1 MAKIHR
7 EDNARQ
13 AAVAGRLIAESLWRR
28 AIGNKLLARKRAPS
42 GRILSNQWCAII
54 ASLLYLCRQEAI
66 GKACRVWKYSCAQ
79 KCLQCLKRLQSA
91 EVPAVPGKTAG
102 ERKPLA
108 ESCGASVLRATNEF
122 GMGRMKSEILN
133 ENPEQ
138 VTSTKE
144 RLVKCVKEVL
154 PSTTK
159 TCIWLLKIT
168 LGVSVLILF
177 MRYFK
182 ILPWL
187 SATLGPLFNHF
198 GLPGEAALAYVS
210 GYFVNMYAMLAIA
223 GSMDLT
229 ARAIT
234 ILGVMSLCSHN
245 MITET
250 AVQGKTGANP
260 VRVVIT
266 RTLAGFVLAFVL
278 NLILPLSQSDI
289 AMLGGAVG
297 ESEAAVASVAEAP
310 TGVASAA
317 GAPATVASVAEAPA
331 GVTSV
336 AETAPAAVAS
346 LTEAPAAVQPL
357 FKELAVEWCYSTL
370 SILVKMTLLIYS
382 LAILQRILSEFGVI
396 RWVSKFLKPLL
407 LLFGLP
413 ARCSFL
419 WIIANILGIAYGGAV
434 MMEEV
439 RAGKLSLRDIK
450 LVNQHIGISHSN
462 LEDLT
467 LVASIGGIWWV
478 MLLSRWAGSF
488 ILVWGYR
495 AEMAIRKKLLT
506 LQTKTTL

>member
-1 MAKIHR
+1 
-7 EDNARQ
+7 
-13 AAVAGRLIAESLWRR
+13 
-28 AIGNKLLARKRAPS
+28 
-42 GRILSNQWCAII
+42 
-54 ASLLYLCRQEAI
+54 
-66 GKACRVWKYSCAQ
+66 
-79 KCLQCLKRLQSA
+79 
-91 EVPAVPGKTAG
+91 
-102 ERKPLA
+102 
-108 ESCGASVLRATNEF
+108 
-122 GMGRMKSEILN
+122 
-133 ENPEQ
+133 
-138 VTSTKE
+138 
-144 RLVKCVKEVL
+144 
-154 PSTTK
+154 
-159 TCIWLLKIT
+159 
-168 LGVSVLILF
+168 

-289 AMLGGAVG
+289 AMLGGAF
-297 ESEAAVASVAEAP
+297 EKSEAAVASVAEAP
-310 TGVASAA
+310 ATVASIAV
-317 GAPATVASVAEAPA
+317 APATVAPAAVASVTEAPA

-336 AETAPAAVAS
+336 AETAPAAETPATVAS
-346 LTEAPAAVQPL
+346 ITEAPAAVQPL

>member
-1 MAKIHR
+1 
-7 EDNARQ
+7 
-13 AAVAGRLIAESLWRR
+13 
-28 AIGNKLLARKRAPS
+28 
-42 GRILSNQWCAII
+42 
-54 ASLLYLCRQEAI
+54 
-66 GKACRVWKYSCAQ
+66 
-79 KCLQCLKRLQSA
+79 
-91 EVPAVPGKTAG
+91 
-102 ERKPLA
+102 
-108 ESCGASVLRATNEF
+108 
-122 GMGRMKSEILN
+122 
-133 ENPEQ
+133 
-138 VTSTKE
+138 
-144 RLVKCVKEVL
+144 
-154 PSTTK
+154 
-159 TCIWLLKIT
+159 
-168 LGVSVLILF
+168 

-289 AMLGGAVG
+289 AMLGGAF
-297 ESEAAVASVAEAP
+297 EKSEAAVAE
-310 TGVASAA
+310 
-317 GAPATVASVAEAPA
+317 APATEASIAVASVAEAPA

-346 LTEAPAAVQPL
+346 ITEAPAAVQPL

>member
-1 MAKIHR
+1 MVC
-7 EDNARQ
+7 NYCFFVVSLQAR
-13 AAVAGRLIAESLWRR
+13 
-28 AIGNKLLARKRAPS
+28 
-42 GRILSNQWCAII
+42 
-54 ASLLYLCRQEAI
+54 
-66 GKACRVWKYSCAQ
+66 GKWQ
-79 KCLQCLKRLQSA
+79 KCLQCLEIQVCA

-168 LGVSVLILF
+168 IGVSVLILF

-260 VRVVIT
+260 VRIVIT

-297 ESEAAVASVAEAP
+297 ESEAAVAPAAVASVAEAP
-310 TGVASAA
+310 TGVAPAA
-317 GAPATVASVAEAPA
+317 VASVAEAPA

-336 AETAPAAVAS
+336 AETAPATVAPAAEAPATEASIAVAPAAGAPATEAS
-346 LTEAPAAVQPL
+346 ITEAPEAPAAVQPL
-357 FKELAVEWCYSTL
+357 FKELVVEWCYSTL

-419 WIIANILGIAYGGAV
+419 WIVANILGIAYGGAV

-462 LEDLT
+462 LEDLA

>member
-1 MAKIHR
+1 
-7 EDNARQ
+7 
-13 AAVAGRLIAESLWRR
+13 
-28 AIGNKLLARKRAPS
+28 
-42 GRILSNQWCAII
+42 
-54 ASLLYLCRQEAI
+54 
-66 GKACRVWKYSCAQ
+66 
-79 KCLQCLKRLQSA
+79 
-91 EVPAVPGKTAG
+91 
-102 ERKPLA
+102 
-108 ESCGASVLRATNEF
+108 
-122 GMGRMKSEILN
+122 MGRMKSEILN

-168 LGVSVLILF
+168 IGVSVLILF

-289 AMLGGAVG
+289 AMLGGAF
-297 ESEAAVASVAEAP
+297 EKSEAAVASV
-310 TGVASAA
+310 T
-317 GAPATVASVAEAPA
+317 EAPA

-336 AETAPAAVAS
+336 AETAPATEASITVAPVAETAPAAGAPATVAS
-346 LTEAPAAVQPL
+346 ITEAPAAVQPL

>member
-1 MAKIHR
+1 MVC
-7 EDNARQ
+7 NYCFFVVSLQAR
-13 AAVAGRLIAESLWRR
+13 
-28 AIGNKLLARKRAPS
+28 
-42 GRILSNQWCAII
+42 
-54 ASLLYLCRQEAI
+54 
-66 GKACRVWKYSCAQ
+66 GKWQ
-79 KCLQCLKRLQSA
+79 KCLQCLEILVCA

-168 LGVSVLILF
+168 IGVSVLILF

-297 ESEAAVASVAEAP
+297 ESEAAVA
-310 TGVASAA
+310 
-317 GAPATVASVAEAPA
+317 PAAEAPA
-331 GVTSV
+331 TEASIAV
-336 AETAPAAVAS
+336 APAAEAPAAVAS
-346 LTEAPAAVQPL
+346 ITEAPTAVQPL
-357 FKELAVEWCYSTL
+357 FKELVVEWCYSTL

>member
-1 MAKIHR
+1 
-7 EDNARQ
+7 
-13 AAVAGRLIAESLWRR
+13 
-28 AIGNKLLARKRAPS
+28 
-42 GRILSNQWCAII
+42 
-54 ASLLYLCRQEAI
+54 
-66 GKACRVWKYSCAQ
+66 
-79 KCLQCLKRLQSA
+79 
-91 EVPAVPGKTAG
+91 
-102 ERKPLA
+102 
-108 ESCGASVLRATNEF
+108 
-122 GMGRMKSEILN
+122 
-133 ENPEQ
+133 
-138 VTSTKE
+138 
-144 RLVKCVKEVL
+144 
-154 PSTTK
+154 
-159 TCIWLLKIT
+159 
-168 LGVSVLILF
+168 

-297 ESEAAVASVAEAP
+297 ESEAAVASI
-310 TGVASAA
+310 
-317 GAPATVASVAEAPA
+317 
-331 GVTSV
+331 
-336 AETAPAAVAS
+336 
-346 LTEAPAAVQPL
+346 TEAPAAVQPL

>member
-1 MAKIHR
+1 
-7 EDNARQ
+7 
-13 AAVAGRLIAESLWRR
+13 
-28 AIGNKLLARKRAPS
+28 
-42 GRILSNQWCAII
+42 
-54 ASLLYLCRQEAI
+54 
-66 GKACRVWKYSCAQ
+66 
-79 KCLQCLKRLQSA
+79 
-91 EVPAVPGKTAG
+91 
-102 ERKPLA
+102 
-108 ESCGASVLRATNEF
+108 
-122 GMGRMKSEILN
+122 
-133 ENPEQ
+133 
-138 VTSTKE
+138 
-144 RLVKCVKEVL
+144 
-154 PSTTK
+154 
-159 TCIWLLKIT
+159 
-168 LGVSVLILF
+168 

-310 TGVASAA
+310 TGVTSVAETAPASEASIAVAPAA
-317 GAPATVASVAEAPA
+317 GAPATVASI
-331 GVTSV
+331 
-336 AETAPAAVAS
+336 
-346 LTEAPAAVQPL
+346 TEAPAAVQPL

-419 WIIANILGIAYGGAV
+419 WIVANILGIAYGGAV

>member
-1 MAKIHR
+1 
-7 EDNARQ
+7 
-13 AAVAGRLIAESLWRR
+13 
-28 AIGNKLLARKRAPS
+28 
-42 GRILSNQWCAII
+42 
-54 ASLLYLCRQEAI
+54 
-66 GKACRVWKYSCAQ
+66 
-79 KCLQCLKRLQSA
+79 
-91 EVPAVPGKTAG
+91 
-102 ERKPLA
+102 
-108 ESCGASVLRATNEF
+108 
-122 GMGRMKSEILN
+122 MGRMKSEILN

-168 LGVSVLILF
+168 IGVSVLILF

-297 ESEAAVASVAEAP
+297 ESEAAVA
-310 TGVASAA
+310 
-317 GAPATVASVAEAPA
+317 
-331 GVTSV
+331 
-336 AETAPAAVAS
+336 
-346 LTEAPAAVQPL
+346 AVQPL
-357 FKELAVEWCYSTL
+357 FKELVVEWCYSTL

>member
-1 MAKIHR
+1 MVC
-7 EDNARQ
+7 NYCFFVVSLQAR
-13 AAVAGRLIAESLWRR
+13 
-28 AIGNKLLARKRAPS
+28 
-42 GRILSNQWCAII
+42 
-54 ASLLYLCRQEAI
+54 
-66 GKACRVWKYSCAQ
+66 GKWQ
-79 KCLQCLKRLQSA
+79 KSLQCLEKLQRA

-297 ESEAAVASVAEAP
+297 ESEAAVASI
-310 TGVASAA
+310 
-317 GAPATVASVAEAPA
+317 TV
-331 GVTSV
+331 
-336 AETAPAAVAS
+336 APAAEAS
-346 LTEAPAAVQPL
+346 IIEAPAAVQPL
-357 FKELAVEWCYSTL
+357 FKELAVEWCYSTV

>member
-1 MAKIHR
+1 M
-7 EDNARQ
+7 
-13 AAVAGRLIAESLWRR
+13 
-28 AIGNKLLARKRAPS
+28 RAPS
-42 GRILSNQWCAII
+42 GRMLSNQWCAII

-66 GKACRVWKYSCAQ
+66 GKACRAWKYSCAQ
-79 KCLQCLKRLQSA
+79 KCLQCLKRLQST
-91 EVPAVPGKTAG
+91 EEPAVPGKTAG

-168 LGVSVLILF
+168 IGVSVLILF

-289 AMLGGAVG
+289 AMLGGAF
-297 ESEAAVASVAEAP
+297 EKSEAAVASVAEAP
-310 TGVASAA
+310 ATVASIAV
-317 GAPATVASVAEAPA
+317 APATVAPAAVASVAEAPA

-346 LTEAPAAVQPL
+346 ITEAPAAVQPL
-357 FKELAVEWCYSTL
+357 FKELVVEWCYSTL

>member
-1 MAKIHR
+1 M
-7 EDNARQ
+7 
-13 AAVAGRLIAESLWRR
+13 
-28 AIGNKLLARKRAPS
+28 
-42 GRILSNQWCAII
+42 
-54 ASLLYLCRQEAI
+54 
-66 GKACRVWKYSCAQ
+66 
-79 KCLQCLKRLQSA
+79 CLQCLEKLQSA

-168 LGVSVLILF
+168 IGVSVLILF

-297 ESEAAVASVAEAP
+297 ESEAAVTSVAEAP
-310 TGVASAA
+310 T
-317 GAPATVASVAEAPA
+317 

-336 AETAPAAVAS
+336 AETAPATVAPAAGAPAFEAS
-346 LTEAPAAVQPL
+346 ITVAPEAPAAVQPL
-357 FKELAVEWCYSTL
+357 FKELVVEWCYSTL

-419 WIIANILGIAYGGAV
+419 WIVANILGIAYGGAV

-450 LVNQHIGISHSN
+450 LVTQHIGISHSN

-467 LVASIGGIWWV
+467 RVASIGGIWWV

>member
-1 MAKIHR
+1 MVC
-7 EDNARQ
+7 NYCFF
-13 AAVAGRLIAESLWRR
+13 VVSL
-28 AIGNKLLARKRAPS
+28 
-42 GRILSNQWCAII
+42 Q
-54 ASLLYLCRQEAI
+54 AI
-66 GKACRVWKYSCAQ
+66 GKACRAWKYSCAQ
-79 KCLQCLKRLQSA
+79 KCLQCLKRLQST
-91 EVPAVPGKTAG
+91 EEPAVPGKTAG

-168 LGVSVLILF
+168 IGVSVLILF

-289 AMLGGAVG
+289 AMLVGAF
-297 ESEAAVASVAEAP
+297 EKSEAAEASIAVAPAAVASAAVASVAEAP
-310 TGVASAA
+310 
-317 GAPATVASVAEAPA
+317 ATVASI
-331 GVTSV
+331 
-336 AETAPAAVAS
+336 
-346 LTEAPAAVQPL
+346 TEAPAPVQPL
-357 FKELAVEWCYSTL
+357 FKELVVEWCYSTV

>member
-1 MAKIHR
+1 
-7 EDNARQ
+7 
-13 AAVAGRLIAESLWRR
+13 
-28 AIGNKLLARKRAPS
+28 
-42 GRILSNQWCAII
+42 
-54 ASLLYLCRQEAI
+54 
-66 GKACRVWKYSCAQ
+66 
-79 KCLQCLKRLQSA
+79 
-91 EVPAVPGKTAG
+91 
-102 ERKPLA
+102 
-108 ESCGASVLRATNEF
+108 
-122 GMGRMKSEILN
+122 MGRMKLEILN

-168 LGVSVLILF
+168 IGVSVLILF

-310 TGVASAA
+310 TGVAPAA
-317 GAPATVASVAEAPA
+317 VASVAEAPA

-336 AETAPAAVAS
+336 AETAPATEASITVAPATVAPAAEAPATVAS
-346 LTEAPAAVQPL
+346 IAGAPATVASITEAPAAVQPL
-357 FKELAVEWCYSTL
+357 FQELAVEWCYSTL

-419 WIIANILGIAYGGAV
+419 WIVANILGIAYGGAV

>member
-1 MAKIHR
+1 M
-7 EDNARQ
+7 
-13 AAVAGRLIAESLWRR
+13 
-28 AIGNKLLARKRAPS
+28 
-42 GRILSNQWCAII
+42 C
-54 ASLLYLCRQEAI
+54 
-66 GKACRVWKYSCAQ
+66 
-79 KCLQCLKRLQSA
+79 A

-168 LGVSVLILF
+168 IGVSVLILF

-289 AMLGGAVG
+289 AMLGGAF
-297 ESEAAVASVAEAP
+297 EKSEAAVASI
-310 TGVASAA
+310 
-317 GAPATVASVAEAPA
+317 
-331 GVTSV
+331 
-336 AETAPAAVAS
+336 
-346 LTEAPAAVQPL
+346 TEAPAAVQPL

>member
-1 MAKIHR
+1 
-7 EDNARQ
+7 
-13 AAVAGRLIAESLWRR
+13 
-28 AIGNKLLARKRAPS
+28 
-42 GRILSNQWCAII
+42 
-54 ASLLYLCRQEAI
+54 
-66 GKACRVWKYSCAQ
+66 
-79 KCLQCLKRLQSA
+79 
-91 EVPAVPGKTAG
+91 
-102 ERKPLA
+102 
-108 ESCGASVLRATNEF
+108 
-122 GMGRMKSEILN
+122 
-133 ENPEQ
+133 
-138 VTSTKE
+138 
-144 RLVKCVKEVL
+144 
-154 PSTTK
+154 
-159 TCIWLLKIT
+159 
-168 LGVSVLILF
+168 

-289 AMLGGAVG
+289 AMLGGAF
-297 ESEAAVASVAEAP
+297 EKSEAAVAP
-310 TGVASAA
+310 
-317 GAPATVASVAEAPA
+317 
-331 GVTSV
+331 V

-346 LTEAPAAVQPL
+346 ITEAPATVQPL
-357 FKELAVEWCYSTL
+357 FKELVVEWCYSTL

>member
-1 MAKIHR
+1 MR
-7 EDNARQ
+7 
-13 AAVAGRLIAESLWRR
+13 AA
-28 AIGNKLLARKRAPS
+28 S
-42 GRILSNQWCAII
+42 GRILSDQWCAII
-54 ASLLYLCRQEAI
+54 ASLLYLCRQEVS
-66 GKACRVWKYSCAQ
+66 GKACRAWKYSCAQ
-79 KCLQCLKRLQSA
+79 KCLQCLEILVCA
-91 EVPAVPGKTAG
+91 EEPAEPGKTAG

-168 LGVSVLILF
+168 IGVSVLILF

-310 TGVASAA
+310 
-317 GAPATVASVAEAPA
+317 AT
-331 GVTSV
+331 
-336 AETAPAAVAS
+336 VAS
-346 LTEAPAAVQPL
+346 LTEAPAAVQPI
-357 FKELAVEWCYSTL
+357 FKELVVEWCYSTL

>member
-1 MAKIHR
+1 
-7 EDNARQ
+7 
-13 AAVAGRLIAESLWRR
+13 
-28 AIGNKLLARKRAPS
+28 
-42 GRILSNQWCAII
+42 
-54 ASLLYLCRQEAI
+54 
-66 GKACRVWKYSCAQ
+66 
-79 KCLQCLKRLQSA
+79 
-91 EVPAVPGKTAG
+91 
-102 ERKPLA
+102 
-108 ESCGASVLRATNEF
+108 
-122 GMGRMKSEILN
+122 MGRMKSEILN

-310 TGVASAA
+310 
-317 GAPATVASVAEAPA
+317 A

-336 AETAPAAVAS
+336 AETAPATEASITVAPVAETAPAAEAPATVAS
-346 LTEAPAAVQPL
+346 ITEAPAAVQPL
-357 FKELAVEWCYSTL
+357 FKELAVEWCYSTV

>member
-1 MAKIHR
+1 
-7 EDNARQ
+7 
-13 AAVAGRLIAESLWRR
+13 
-28 AIGNKLLARKRAPS
+28 
-42 GRILSNQWCAII
+42 
-54 ASLLYLCRQEAI
+54 
-66 GKACRVWKYSCAQ
+66 
-79 KCLQCLKRLQSA
+79 
-91 EVPAVPGKTAG
+91 
-102 ERKPLA
+102 
-108 ESCGASVLRATNEF
+108 
-122 GMGRMKSEILN
+122 MGRMKSEILN

-168 LGVSVLILF
+168 IGVSVLILF

-297 ESEAAVASVAEAP
+297 QHEAAVASVTEAP
-310 TGVASAA
+310 TGVAPAA
-317 GAPATVASVAEAPA
+317 VAPATVASVAEAPA

-336 AETAPAAVAS
+336 AETAPATMAS
-346 LTEAPAAVQPL
+346 ITEAPAAVQPL

>member
-1 MAKIHR
+1 
-7 EDNARQ
+7 
-13 AAVAGRLIAESLWRR
+13 
-28 AIGNKLLARKRAPS
+28 
-42 GRILSNQWCAII
+42 
-54 ASLLYLCRQEAI
+54 
-66 GKACRVWKYSCAQ
+66 
-79 KCLQCLKRLQSA
+79 
-91 EVPAVPGKTAG
+91 
-102 ERKPLA
+102 
-108 ESCGASVLRATNEF
+108 
-122 GMGRMKSEILN
+122 MGRMKLEILN

-168 LGVSVLILF
+168 IGVSVLILF

-289 AMLGGAVG
+289 AMLGGAF
-297 ESEAAVASVAEAP
+297 EKSEAAVAE
-310 TGVASAA
+310 
-317 GAPATVASVAEAPA
+317 APATEASIAVASVAEAPA

-336 AETAPAAVAS
+336 AETAPAAETPATEASIAVAPAAETPAS
-346 LTEAPAAVQPL
+346 EASITEAPAAVQPL
-357 FKELAVEWCYSTL
+357 FKELVVEWCYSTV

>member
-1 MAKIHR
+1 
-7 EDNARQ
+7 
-13 AAVAGRLIAESLWRR
+13 
-28 AIGNKLLARKRAPS
+28 
-42 GRILSNQWCAII
+42 
-54 ASLLYLCRQEAI
+54 
-66 GKACRVWKYSCAQ
+66 
-79 KCLQCLKRLQSA
+79 
-91 EVPAVPGKTAG
+91 
-102 ERKPLA
+102 
-108 ESCGASVLRATNEF
+108 
-122 GMGRMKSEILN
+122 MGRMKSEILN

-168 LGVSVLILF
+168 IGVSVLILF

-297 ESEAAVASVAEAP
+297 ESEAAVAEAP
-310 TGVASAA
+310 TGVAPAAETPASEASITVAPAA
-317 GAPATVASVAEAPA
+317 GAPATVASI
-331 GVTSV
+331 
-336 AETAPAAVAS
+336 
-346 LTEAPAAVQPL
+346 TEAPAAVQPL

-419 WIIANILGIAYGGAV
+419 WIVANILGIAYGGAV

-462 LEDLT
+462 LEDLA

>member
-1 MAKIHR
+1 
-7 EDNARQ
+7 
-13 AAVAGRLIAESLWRR
+13 
-28 AIGNKLLARKRAPS
+28 
-42 GRILSNQWCAII
+42 
-54 ASLLYLCRQEAI
+54 
-66 GKACRVWKYSCAQ
+66 
-79 KCLQCLKRLQSA
+79 
-91 EVPAVPGKTAG
+91 
-102 ERKPLA
+102 
-108 ESCGASVLRATNEF
+108 
-122 GMGRMKSEILN
+122 MGRMKSEILN

-168 LGVSVLILF
+168 IGVSVLILF

-289 AMLGGAVG
+289 AMLGGAF
-297 ESEAAVASVAEAP
+297 EKSEAAVAEAPATEASITVAPVAETAP
-310 TGVASAA
+310 AA
-317 GAPATVASVAEAPA
+317 GAPATVASI
-331 GVTSV
+331 
-336 AETAPAAVAS
+336 
-346 LTEAPAAVQPL
+346 TEAPAAVQPL
-357 FKELAVEWCYSTL
+357 FKELVVEWCYSTL

>member
-1 MAKIHR
+1 
-7 EDNARQ
+7 
-13 AAVAGRLIAESLWRR
+13 
-28 AIGNKLLARKRAPS
+28 
-42 GRILSNQWCAII
+42 
-54 ASLLYLCRQEAI
+54 
-66 GKACRVWKYSCAQ
+66 
-79 KCLQCLKRLQSA
+79 
-91 EVPAVPGKTAG
+91 
-102 ERKPLA
+102 
-108 ESCGASVLRATNEF
+108 
-122 GMGRMKSEILN
+122 MGRMKSEILN

-168 LGVSVLILF
+168 IGVSVLILF

-289 AMLGGAVG
+289 AMLGGAF
-297 ESEAAVASVAEAP
+297 EKSEAAVASVAEAP
-310 TGVASAA
+310 TGVAAVA
-317 GAPATVASVAEAPA
+317 EAPATEASIGVAPAAEAPATEASIAVAPATVAPAAVASVAEAPA

-346 LTEAPAAVQPL
+346 ITEAPAAVQPL

>member
-1 MAKIHR
+1 
-7 EDNARQ
+7 
-13 AAVAGRLIAESLWRR
+13 
-28 AIGNKLLARKRAPS
+28 
-42 GRILSNQWCAII
+42 
-54 ASLLYLCRQEAI
+54 
-66 GKACRVWKYSCAQ
+66 
-79 KCLQCLKRLQSA
+79 
-91 EVPAVPGKTAG
+91 
-102 ERKPLA
+102 
-108 ESCGASVLRATNEF
+108 
-122 GMGRMKSEILN
+122 MGRMKSEILN
-133 ENPEQ
+133 ENLEQ

-297 ESEAAVASVAEAP
+297 ESEAAVA
-310 TGVASAA
+310 
-317 GAPATVASVAEAPA
+317 
-331 GVTSV
+331 
-336 AETAPAAVAS
+336 
-346 LTEAPAAVQPL
+346 AVQPL
-357 FKELAVEWCYSTL
+357 FKELVVEWCYSTL

-419 WIIANILGIAYGGAV
+419 WIVANILGIAYGGAV

>member
-1 MAKIHR
+1 MVC
-7 EDNARQ
+7 NYCFFVVSLQAR
-13 AAVAGRLIAESLWRR
+13 
-28 AIGNKLLARKRAPS
+28 
-42 GRILSNQWCAII
+42 
-54 ASLLYLCRQEAI
+54 
-66 GKACRVWKYSCAQ
+66 GKWQ
-79 KCLQCLKRLQSA
+79 KCLQCLEILVCA
-91 EVPAVPGKTAG
+91 EVPAVPRKTAG

-108 ESCGASVLRATNEF
+108 ESCVASVLRATNEF

-310 TGVASAA
+310 TGVAPAAETPATEASIAVAPAA
-317 GAPATVASVAEAPA
+317 GAPATVASI
-331 GVTSV
+331 
-336 AETAPAAVAS
+336 
-346 LTEAPAAVQPL
+346 TEAPATVQPL

>member
-1 MAKIHR
+1 
-7 EDNARQ
+7 
-13 AAVAGRLIAESLWRR
+13 
-28 AIGNKLLARKRAPS
+28 
-42 GRILSNQWCAII
+42 
-54 ASLLYLCRQEAI
+54 
-66 GKACRVWKYSCAQ
+66 
-79 KCLQCLKRLQSA
+79 
-91 EVPAVPGKTAG
+91 
-102 ERKPLA
+102 
-108 ESCGASVLRATNEF
+108 
-122 GMGRMKSEILN
+122 MGRMKSEILN

-168 LGVSVLILF
+168 IGVSVLILF

-289 AMLGGAVG
+289 AMLGGAFG
-297 ESEAAVASVAEAP
+297 EREAAVASVAEAP
-310 TGVASAA
+310 
-317 GAPATVASVAEAPA
+317 ATVASITEAP
-331 GVTSV
+331 
-336 AETAPAAVAS
+336 
-346 LTEAPAAVQPL
+346 EAPAAVQPL
-357 FKELAVEWCYSTL
+357 FTELVVEWCYSTL

-478 MLLSRWAGSF
+478 MLLSRWAGAF

>member
-1 MAKIHR
+1 
-7 EDNARQ
+7 
-13 AAVAGRLIAESLWRR
+13 
-28 AIGNKLLARKRAPS
+28 
-42 GRILSNQWCAII
+42 
-54 ASLLYLCRQEAI
+54 
-66 GKACRVWKYSCAQ
+66 
-79 KCLQCLKRLQSA
+79 
-91 EVPAVPGKTAG
+91 
-102 ERKPLA
+102 
-108 ESCGASVLRATNEF
+108 
-122 GMGRMKSEILN
+122 MGRMKSEILN

-168 LGVSVLILF
+168 IGVSVLILF

-278 NLILPLSQSDI
+278 NLILPLSHSDI

-310 TGVASAA
+310 TGVAAVA
-317 GAPATVASVAEAPA
+317 EAPATEASIAVAPATVAPAAVASVAEAPA

-336 AETAPAAVAS
+336 AETAPAAEAS
-346 LTEAPAAVQPL
+346 ITEAPAAVLPL

>member
-1 MAKIHR
+1 
-7 EDNARQ
+7 
-13 AAVAGRLIAESLWRR
+13 
-28 AIGNKLLARKRAPS
+28 
-42 GRILSNQWCAII
+42 
-54 ASLLYLCRQEAI
+54 
-66 GKACRVWKYSCAQ
+66 
-79 KCLQCLKRLQSA
+79 
-91 EVPAVPGKTAG
+91 
-102 ERKPLA
+102 
-108 ESCGASVLRATNEF
+108 
-122 GMGRMKSEILN
+122 MGRMKSEILN

-168 LGVSVLILF
+168 IGVSVLILF

-187 SATLGPLFNHF
+187 SATLGPLFNQF

-278 NLILPLSQSDI
+278 NLILPLSHSDI

-310 TGVASAA
+310 TGVAAVA
-317 GAPATVASVAEAPA
+317 EAPATEASIAVAPATVAPAAVASVAEAPA

-336 AETAPAAVAS
+336 AETAPAAEAS
-346 LTEAPAAVQPL
+346 ITEAPAAVLPL

>member
-1 MAKIHR
+1 
-7 EDNARQ
+7 
-13 AAVAGRLIAESLWRR
+13 
-28 AIGNKLLARKRAPS
+28 
-42 GRILSNQWCAII
+42 
-54 ASLLYLCRQEAI
+54 
-66 GKACRVWKYSCAQ
+66 
-79 KCLQCLKRLQSA
+79 
-91 EVPAVPGKTAG
+91 
-102 ERKPLA
+102 
-108 ESCGASVLRATNEF
+108 
-122 GMGRMKSEILN
+122 MGRMKSEILN

-297 ESEAAVASVAEAP
+297 ESEAAVA
-310 TGVASAA
+310 
-317 GAPATVASVAEAPA
+317 
-331 GVTSV
+331 
-336 AETAPAAVAS
+336 
-346 LTEAPAAVQPL
+346 AVQPL

-467 LVASIGGIWWV
+467 LVASIGGVWWV

>member
-1 MAKIHR
+1 MVC
-7 EDNARQ
+7 NYCFFVVSLQAR
-13 AAVAGRLIAESLWRR
+13 
-28 AIGNKLLARKRAPS
+28 
-42 GRILSNQWCAII
+42 
-54 ASLLYLCRQEAI
+54 
-66 GKACRVWKYSCAQ
+66 GKWQ
-79 KCLQCLKRLQSA
+79 KCLQCLEILVCA

-168 LGVSVLILF
+168 IGVSVLILF

-297 ESEAAVASVAEAP
+297 ESEAAEASIAV
-310 TGVASAA
+310 
-317 GAPATVASVAEAPA
+317 APAAVASVAEAPA
-331 GVTSV
+331 DVTSV
-336 AETAPAAVAS
+336 AETAPATVAS
-346 LTEAPAAVQPL
+346 ITEAPAAVQPL

>member
-1 MAKIHR
+1 
-7 EDNARQ
+7 
-13 AAVAGRLIAESLWRR
+13 
-28 AIGNKLLARKRAPS
+28 
-42 GRILSNQWCAII
+42 
-54 ASLLYLCRQEAI
+54 
-66 GKACRVWKYSCAQ
+66 
-79 KCLQCLKRLQSA
+79 
-91 EVPAVPGKTAG
+91 
-102 ERKPLA
+102 
-108 ESCGASVLRATNEF
+108 
-122 GMGRMKSEILN
+122 MGRMKSEILN

-168 LGVSVLILF
+168 IGVSVLILF

-289 AMLGGAVG
+289 AMLGGAF
-297 ESEAAVASVAEAP
+297 EKSEAAVASVAEAP
-310 TGVASAA
+310 ATVASIAV
-317 GAPATVASVAEAPA
+317 APATVAPAAVASVAEAPA

-346 LTEAPAAVQPL
+346 ITEAPAAVQPL
-357 FKELAVEWCYSTL
+357 FKELVVEWCYSTL

>member
-1 MAKIHR
+1 MVC
-7 EDNARQ
+7 NYCFFVVSLQAR
-13 AAVAGRLIAESLWRR
+13 
-28 AIGNKLLARKRAPS
+28 
-42 GRILSNQWCAII
+42 
-54 ASLLYLCRQEAI
+54 
-66 GKACRVWKYSCAQ
+66 GKWQKWQ
-79 KCLQCLKRLQSA
+79 KCLLCLEIQVCA

-108 ESCGASVLRATNEF
+108 ESCVASVLRATNEF

-168 LGVSVLILF
+168 IGVSVLILF

-297 ESEAAVASVAEAP
+297 ESEAAVAPTAVASVAEAP
-310 TGVASAA
+310 AAVTNVAETAPATVAPAA
-317 GAPATVASVAEAPA
+317 GAPATVASII
-331 GVTSV
+331 
-336 AETAPAAVAS
+336 
-346 LTEAPAAVQPL
+346 EAPAAVQPL

-462 LEDLT
+462 LEDLA

>member
-1 MAKIHR
+1 MR
-7 EDNARQ
+7 
-13 AAVAGRLIAESLWRR
+13 AA
-28 AIGNKLLARKRAPS
+28 S
-42 GRILSNQWCAII
+42 GKMLSNQWCAII
-54 ASLLYLCRQEAI
+54 ASLLYLCRQGAS
-66 GKACRVWKYSCAQ
+66 GRRACSVWKNCREQ
-79 KCLQCLKRLQSA
+79 KYLQCLEILVCA
-91 EVPAVPGKTAG
+91 EVPAEPGKTAG

-108 ESCGASVLRATNEF
+108 ESCVASVLRATNEF

-289 AMLGGAVG
+289 AMLGGAF
-297 ESEAAVASVAEAP
+297 EKSEAAVASVAEAP
-310 TGVASAA
+310 AGVTSVAET
-317 GAPATVASVAEAPA
+317 APATEAPATEGSIAVASVAEAPA

-336 AETAPAAVAS
+336 AETAPAAVAPAAEAPATVAS
-346 LTEAPAAVQPL
+346 ITEAPAAVQPL
-357 FKELAVEWCYSTL
+357 FKELVVEWCYSTL

>member
-1 MAKIHR
+1 
-7 EDNARQ
+7 
-13 AAVAGRLIAESLWRR
+13 
-28 AIGNKLLARKRAPS
+28 
-42 GRILSNQWCAII
+42 
-54 ASLLYLCRQEAI
+54 
-66 GKACRVWKYSCAQ
+66 
-79 KCLQCLKRLQSA
+79 
-91 EVPAVPGKTAG
+91 
-102 ERKPLA
+102 
-108 ESCGASVLRATNEF
+108 
-122 GMGRMKSEILN
+122 MGRMKSEILN

-144 RLVKCVKEVL
+144 RLVKCVKEVW

-168 LGVSVLILF
+168 IGVSVLILF

-297 ESEAAVASVAEAP
+297 ESEAAVA
-310 TGVASAA
+310 
-317 GAPATVASVAEAPA
+317 
-331 GVTSV
+331 
-336 AETAPAAVAS
+336 AV
-346 LTEAPAAVQPL
+346 AAVQPL

-419 WIIANILGIAYGGAV
+419 WIVANILGIAYGGAV

-462 LEDLT
+462 LEDLA

>member
-1 MAKIHR
+1 
-7 EDNARQ
+7 
-13 AAVAGRLIAESLWRR
+13 
-28 AIGNKLLARKRAPS
+28 
-42 GRILSNQWCAII
+42 
-54 ASLLYLCRQEAI
+54 
-66 GKACRVWKYSCAQ
+66 
-79 KCLQCLKRLQSA
+79 
-91 EVPAVPGKTAG
+91 
-102 ERKPLA
+102 
-108 ESCGASVLRATNEF
+108 
-122 GMGRMKSEILN
+122 MGRMKSEILN

-168 LGVSVLILF
+168 IGVSVLILF

-297 ESEAAVASVAEAP
+297 ESEVVVASVAEAP
-310 TGVASAA
+310 TGVAPAA
-317 GAPATVASVAEAPA
+317 VASVAEAPA

-336 AETAPAAVAS
+336 AETAPAAEAS
-346 LTEAPAAVQPL
+346 ITEAPAAVQPL

>member
-1 MAKIHR
+1 
-7 EDNARQ
+7 
-13 AAVAGRLIAESLWRR
+13 
-28 AIGNKLLARKRAPS
+28 
-42 GRILSNQWCAII
+42 
-54 ASLLYLCRQEAI
+54 
-66 GKACRVWKYSCAQ
+66 
-79 KCLQCLKRLQSA
+79 
-91 EVPAVPGKTAG
+91 
-102 ERKPLA
+102 
-108 ESCGASVLRATNEF
+108 
-122 GMGRMKSEILN
+122 MKSEILN

-138 VTSTKE
+138 ATSTKE

-168 LGVSVLILF
+168 IGVSVLILF

-297 ESEAAVASVAEAP
+297 KSEAAV
-310 TGVASAA
+310 
-317 GAPATVASVAEAPA
+317 
-331 GVTSV
+331 
-336 AETAPAAVAS
+336 
-346 LTEAPAAVQPL
+346 AAVQPL
-357 FKELAVEWCYSTL
+357 FKELVVEWCYSTL

-419 WIIANILGIAYGGAV
+419 WIVANILGIAYGGAV

>member
-1 MAKIHR
+1 
-7 EDNARQ
+7 
-13 AAVAGRLIAESLWRR
+13 
-28 AIGNKLLARKRAPS
+28 
-42 GRILSNQWCAII
+42 
-54 ASLLYLCRQEAI
+54 
-66 GKACRVWKYSCAQ
+66 
-79 KCLQCLKRLQSA
+79 
-91 EVPAVPGKTAG
+91 
-102 ERKPLA
+102 
-108 ESCGASVLRATNEF
+108 
-122 GMGRMKSEILN
+122 MGRMKSEILN

-289 AMLGGAVG
+289 AMLGGAF
-297 ESEAAVASVAEAP
+297 EKSEAAVASI
-310 TGVASAA
+310 
-317 GAPATVASVAEAPA
+317 
-331 GVTSV
+331 
-336 AETAPAAVAS
+336 
-346 LTEAPAAVQPL
+346 TEAPAAVQPL
-357 FKELAVEWCYSTL
+357 FKELVVEWCYSTL

>member
-1 MAKIHR
+1 
-7 EDNARQ
+7 
-13 AAVAGRLIAESLWRR
+13 
-28 AIGNKLLARKRAPS
+28 
-42 GRILSNQWCAII
+42 
-54 ASLLYLCRQEAI
+54 
-66 GKACRVWKYSCAQ
+66 
-79 KCLQCLKRLQSA
+79 
-91 EVPAVPGKTAG
+91 
-102 ERKPLA
+102 
-108 ESCGASVLRATNEF
+108 
-122 GMGRMKSEILN
+122 MGRMKSEILN

-168 LGVSVLILF
+168 IGVSVLILF

-289 AMLGGAVG
+289 AMLGGAF
-297 ESEAAVASVAEAP
+297 EKSEAAVAE
-310 TGVASAA
+310 
-317 GAPATVASVAEAPA
+317 APATEASIAVAPATVAPAAVASVAEAPA

-336 AETAPAAVAS
+336 AETAPAAETPASEASITVAPAAEAPATVAS
-346 LTEAPAAVQPL
+346 ITEAPAAVQPL

>member
-1 MAKIHR
+1 
-7 EDNARQ
+7 
-13 AAVAGRLIAESLWRR
+13 
-28 AIGNKLLARKRAPS
+28 
-42 GRILSNQWCAII
+42 
-54 ASLLYLCRQEAI
+54 
-66 GKACRVWKYSCAQ
+66 
-79 KCLQCLKRLQSA
+79 
-91 EVPAVPGKTAG
+91 
-102 ERKPLA
+102 
-108 ESCGASVLRATNEF
+108 
-122 GMGRMKSEILN
+122 
-133 ENPEQ
+133 
-138 VTSTKE
+138 
-144 RLVKCVKEVL
+144 
-154 PSTTK
+154 
-159 TCIWLLKIT
+159 
-168 LGVSVLILF
+168 

-297 ESEAAVASVAEAP
+297 ESEAAVA
-310 TGVASAA
+310 
-317 GAPATVASVAEAPA
+317 
-331 GVTSV
+331 
-336 AETAPAAVAS
+336 
-346 LTEAPAAVQPL
+346 AVQPL

-419 WIIANILGIAYGGAV
+419 WIVANILGIAYGGAV

-462 LEDLT
+462 LEDLA

>member
-1 MAKIHR
+1 M
-7 EDNARQ
+7 
-13 AAVAGRLIAESLWRR
+13 
-28 AIGNKLLARKRAPS
+28 
-42 GRILSNQWCAII
+42 
-54 ASLLYLCRQEAI
+54 
-66 GKACRVWKYSCAQ
+66 
-79 KCLQCLKRLQSA
+79 
-91 EVPAVPGKTAG
+91 
-102 ERKPLA
+102 
-108 ESCGASVLRATNEF
+108 
-122 GMGRMKSEILN
+122 
-133 ENPEQ
+133 
-138 VTSTKE
+138 
-144 RLVKCVKEVL
+144 
-154 PSTTK
+154 
-159 TCIWLLKIT
+159 
-168 LGVSVLILF
+168 
-177 MRYFK
+177 
-182 ILPWL
+182 
-187 SATLGPLFNHF
+187 
-198 GLPGEAALAYVS
+198 
-210 GYFVNMYAMLAIA
+210 
-223 GSMDLT
+223 
-229 ARAIT
+229 
-234 ILGVMSLCSHN
+234 
-245 MITET
+245 
-250 AVQGKTGANP
+250 
-260 VRVVIT
+260 
-266 RTLAGFVLAFVL
+266 
-278 NLILPLSQSDI
+278 
-289 AMLGGAVG
+289 
-297 ESEAAVASVAEAP
+297 
-310 TGVASAA
+310 
-317 GAPATVASVAEAPA
+317 AEAPA

-336 AETAPAAVAS
+336 AETAPATEASITVAPATVAPAAGAPATVAS
-346 LTEAPAAVQPL
+346 ITEAPAAVQPL